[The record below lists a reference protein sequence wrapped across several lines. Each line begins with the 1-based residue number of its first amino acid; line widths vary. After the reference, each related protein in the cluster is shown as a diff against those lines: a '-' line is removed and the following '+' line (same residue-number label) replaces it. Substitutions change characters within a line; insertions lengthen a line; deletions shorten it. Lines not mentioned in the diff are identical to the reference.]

1 MENFRMRRSIRSA
14 KFNAENKTT
23 LKTLTVA
30 TIAGLSIIGVGQAQ
44 ATTLD
49 EVDLSKKPID
59 TPTLD
64 YLHDNDVLIPQKT
77 FQRDEDGNIVKD
89 ANDKPIIQEGTPIL
103 APQSGY
109 SLTKLEANP
118 DGSKP
123 DGDNVITK
131 FEVKEVT
138 RYYDKTTG
146 ELVAN
151 PISGTEYKVVQE
163 KDIVPQYY
171 NVNPVIPESNN
182 SKVTWTEVTE
192 EGDNTITISS
202 PDGPK
207 YYKYTYNAPSNYDTT
222 TNSNKTKDLGTI
234 TNPTGTYLEP
244 GIYKGGAAINNP
256 AGSTI
261 TIENYVFQNNK
272 TTAYFD
278 STTSGKYV
286 ILFGGA
292 IYNKGEI
299 SKITSDFIGNSVSAT
314 KSSDSIKTNTFGGA
328 IYNSGKIGDI
338 TGDFIGNSADSSYN
352 SYGGAIYNSGTIGNI
367 TGDFISNSA
376 GSEGGAISNDGG
388 TISNITGDF
397 IGNSAASYGGGAI
410 YNRGT
415 IGNITGDFI
424 SNSGSS
430 GGAISNS
437 GTIENVT
444 GDFIKNSGSDGG
456 AISNKYNSTI
466 GNITGDFISNEAY
479 SSKGGAIYNY
489 KSTIGDITGDFIGN
503 SAISDGGAIY
513 NDYGTIGNI
522 TGDFIGN
529 SGSSGG
535 AIDNGYSSTIGNI
548 TGNFIGNTATSRG
561 GAIYNYGKIGNITG
575 DFIGNTAG
583 SDGGAISNSG
593 TIENVTGDFIRNSG
607 SRGGAIY
614 NDNSTIGDI
623 TGGFIG
629 NTASSCGGAIY
640 NYKSTIG
647 DITGDFISN
656 TASYHGGAIYNDDYD
671 NTIGD
676 ITGNFISNTASYL
689 GGAIYNGG
697 KSRNITGDFIGNTA
711 SSGGAI
717 DNSGTIENVTG
728 DFIRN
733 SGSVGGA
740 IYNDDYYSTIRNIAG
755 DFIGNTAS
763 SDSHNSYGGAIYNGD
778 NSTIGD
784 ITGNFISNRAKALS
798 SYYGMGGAIYNS
810 SAIGDITGD
819 FIGNYAEAEN
829 GTAGGGAIANNLAI
843 EIRNSQPEYSNDLGI
858 TSSQNPSLLNI
869 KNSSFINN
877 YALGNNAYGGAI
889 YNNVSVIVRG
899 GGGGEVPQ
907 SLELADNTITT
918 SDYGITLLDVQN
930 SSFENNKV
938 SGTISALGGAIANEF
953 HISNR
958 NTPQEGSLASETNTG
973 KYNINISNSTFNNNT
988 AYSIEEIAAGG
999 AIYNSNMDLNILGSN
1014 FTNNS
1019 AVSEQGS
1026 ALGGAIAAQN
1036 PRLGNS
1042 SGTIEV
1048 HYGIG
1053 TFTNSNTGESITLYV
1068 TSCYEFDD
1076 DLTLQEN
1083 IDIANSQGIT
1093 VNFKKEDDFSYNVD
1107 QDEWNNYIE
1116 HINEQKEKGYA
1127 SENDITQTVTINN
1140 PNTDEIILASDG
1152 DIKTIT
1158 NSSFINN
1165 HATSTAGEAKGG
1177 AIYSNRDLNIVA
1189 DGTTS
1194 VFKDNYTESKG
1205 IKDDNAIY
1213 IDNNAT
1219 LNFTMKN
1226 NGKFYMADNIDGTA
1240 TKDSD
1245 GKITDTYNV
1254 NIKGDNINNTTFYM
1268 LNDIRNANV
1277 TFDNTT
1283 INAINNQTHVYNF
1296 NSLTVN
1302 SDTNFVA
1309 DVDLA
1314 NEQMDRITANTYGT
1328 HNGNLN
1334 VVGMNLLSDATKDVT
1349 EIYFAQPG
1357 LKNNVVN
1364 GMPKT
1369 GEYNLPSTAQTTFYT
1384 PIYKYNAIYDNRN
1397 DGGYFIFDRV
1407 SAGNNSGNASDNF
1420 NPAVLAPSVA
1430 SQAGANATMNQT
1442 FNYAFQNSDNFM
1454 TIPYLERVAIKTSNR
1469 YALSPT
1475 GDATDV
1481 GTFSPLFNTMNETS
1495 SAWVKPYA
1503 SFENIPLKNGPKV
1516 SNITYG
1522 TLVGFDTP
1530 IKSIKNGWDRAWT
1543 GYIGYNGASQRFSGV
1558 DATQNGGLVG
1568 GTLTLYKGNFFNA
1581 TTISSGAIVGDN
1593 RTMYGTDNYTML
1605 MAGVGNKTGY
1615 NFEFKEG
1622 KIIIQPSML
1631 LSYTFVNTFDYTN
1644 AAGVKIKNDPLH
1656 AIQIAPGVKFIANTK
1671 NGWQPYIGVNMIW
1684 NLLDKS
1690 KVSANDVRLPEMSIK
1705 PYVQYGIGV
1714 QKRFKDRYMAFGQA
1728 MIQNGGRNGIS
1739 LTAGFRWAIGKEGK
1753 PLEKVQRVNNKTI
1766 SSSSSVGTSI
1776 NSVGAKSTIAQ
1787 AQPERKIIKQLSQT
1801 QRERIAKQYQ
1811 NTTRT
1816 TSIGE
1821 MKKL

>member
-1 MENFRMRRSIRSA
+1 MKRRSMKRVNV
-14 KFNAENKTT
+14 KNENKPF
-23 LKTLTVA
+23 KTLAIA

-64 YLHDNDVLIPQKT
+64 YLHDNNVLIPQKT
-77 FQRDEDGNIVKD
+77 FQRDEDGNIII
-89 ANDKPIIQEGTPIL
+89 NDSHNEPIIQEGTPIL

-109 SLTKLEANP
+109 SLTKLEAKE

-171 NVNPVIPESNN
+171 NVNTIIPESNN
-182 SKVTWTEVTE
+182 SKITWTEVTQ
-192 EGDNTITISS
+192 GGGNNTITIYS
-202 PDGPK
+202 PDGTPK

-234 TNPTGTYLEP
+234 TDPTGTWDAP
-244 GIYKGGAAINNP
+244 SIYKGGAAINNP
-256 AGSTI
+256 TGSTI
-261 TIENYVFQNNK
+261 NIENYVFQNNK
-272 TTAYFD
+272 TTAYFE
-278 STTSGKYV
+278 STTRVFKYV
-286 ILFGGA
+286 NLVGGA
-292 IYNKGEI
+292 IYNEGEI
-299 SKITSDFIGNSVSAT
+299 SKITSDFIGNSISAT
-314 KSSDSIKTNTFGGA
+314 KSSYYVDAETFGGA
-328 IYNSGKIGDI
+328 IYNNGKIGDI
-338 TGDFIGNSADSSYN
+338 TGDFIRNQ
-352 SYGGAIYNSGTIGNI
+352 
-367 TGDFISNSA
+367 IS
-376 GSEGGAISNDGG
+376 
-388 TISNITGDF
+388 
-397 IGNSAASYGGGAI
+397 
-410 YNRGT
+410 
-415 IGNITGDFI
+415 
-424 SNSGSS
+424 
-430 GGAISNS
+430 
-437 GTIENVT
+437 
-444 GDFIKNSGSDGG
+444 K
-456 AISNKYNSTI
+456 
-466 GNITGDFISNEAY
+466 
-479 SSKGGAIYNY
+479 
-489 KSTIGDITGDFIGN
+489 
-503 SAISDGGAIY
+503 DGGAIY
-513 NDYGTIGNI
+513 NAYN
-522 TGDFIGN
+522 
-529 SGSSGG
+529 
-535 AIDNGYSSTIGNI
+535 STIDNI
-548 TGNFIGNTATSRG
+548 TGNFIGNYAEYGYG
-561 GAIYNYGKIGNITG
+561 GAIDNNGTIENITGNFISNSAQYGGAIDNYGGEIGNITG

-583 SDGGAISNSG
+583 F
-593 TIENVTGDFIRNSG
+593 E
-607 SRGGAIY
+607 GGAIY
-614 NDNSTIGDI
+614 NEGLI
-623 TGGFIG
+623 
-629 NTASSCGGAIY
+629 C
-640 NYKSTIG
+640 

-656 TASYHGGAIYNDDYD
+656 QT
-671 NTIGD
+671 
-676 ITGNFISNTASYL
+676 
-689 GGAIYNGG
+689 
-697 KSRNITGDFIGNTA
+697 SRD
-711 SSGGAI
+711 
-717 DNSGTIENVTG
+717 
-728 DFIRN
+728 
-733 SGSVGGA
+733 
-740 IYNDDYYSTIRNIAG
+740 
-755 DFIGNTAS
+755 
-763 SDSHNSYGGAIYNGD
+763 
-778 NSTIGD
+778 
-784 ITGNFISNRAKALS
+784 
-798 SYYGMGGAIYNS
+798 GGAIYNS
-810 SAIGDITGD
+810 GTIYNIIGDFIRNEGD
-819 FIGNYAEAEN
+819 NGGSWYPNGGAIYNLGVIGNIGGDFISNRVRAFASYYGIGGAIYNRGDNYSIENIIGNFIGNYAEAEN
-829 GTAGGGAIANNLAI
+829 GSAIGGAIGNTREIYTTRDFTGTNITGNFIENYAKSENGAAIGGAIANNLAI
-843 EIRNSQPEYSNDLGI
+843 EIRNSQTEYSNDLGI

-877 YALGNNAYGGAI
+877 YASGNNAYGGAI
-889 YNNVSVIVRG
+889 YNNVSEIVR
-899 GGGGEVPQ
+899 EVPQ

-918 SDYGITLLDVQN
+918 SDYGITLLNVQN

-938 SGTISALGGAIANEF
+938 LGKISALGGAIANEF

-958 NTPQEGSLASETNTG
+958 NIPQEGSLASETNTG
-973 KYNINISNSTFNNNT
+973 KYNINISNSIFNNNT
-988 AYSIEEIAAGG
+988 ASSIEEIAAGG
-999 AIYNSNMDLNILGSN
+999 AIYNSNMDLNILDCN

-1036 PRLGNS
+1036 PRLENS
-1042 SGTIEV
+1042 ITIEV
-1048 HYGIG
+1048 NYQIG
-1053 TFTNSNTGESITLYV
+1053 TLTNSNTGESITLYMAY
-1068 TSCYEFDD
+1068 CPEFDE

-1093 VNFKKEDDFSYNVD
+1093 VNFIKEDDFSDTVD
-1107 QDEWNNYIE
+1107 QDEWNDYIE
-1116 HINEQKEKGYA
+1116 YINEQKEKGYA

-1140 PNTDEIILASDG
+1140 PNTDEIILASNG

-1205 IKDDNAIY
+1205 VKDDNAIY

-1226 NGKFYMADNIDGTA
+1226 NGKIYMADNIDGTV

-1245 GKITDTYNV
+1245 GEITDTYNV
-1254 NIKGDNINNTTFYM
+1254 NIKGDDINNTTFYM

-1334 VVGMNLLSDATKDVT
+1334 VVGMNLLSDSTKDVT

-1384 PIYKYNAIYDNRN
+1384 PIYKYNAIYDNRD

-1454 TIPYLERVAIKTSNR
+1454 TIPYLERVAIKTANR

-1481 GTFSPLFNTMNETS
+1481 GTFSPLFNAQNQTS

-1530 IKSIKNGWDRAWT
+1530 IKSIKHGWDRAWT

-1581 TTISSGAIVGDN
+1581 TTVSSGAIVGDN

-1766 SSSSSVGTSI
+1766 SSSSSVGTST

>member
-1 MENFRMRRSIRSA
+1 M
-14 KFNAENKTT
+14 
-23 LKTLTVA
+23 
-30 TIAGLSIIGVGQAQ
+30 
-44 ATTLD
+44 
-49 EVDLSKKPID
+49 
-59 TPTLD
+59 
-64 YLHDNDVLIPQKT
+64 
-77 FQRDEDGNIVKD
+77 
-89 ANDKPIIQEGTPIL
+89 
-103 APQSGY
+103 
-109 SLTKLEANP
+109 
-118 DGSKP
+118 
-123 DGDNVITK
+123 
-131 FEVKEVT
+131 
-138 RYYDKTTG
+138 
-146 ELVAN
+146 
-151 PISGTEYKVVQE
+151 VQE

-171 NVNPVIPESNN
+171 NVNTIIPESNN
-182 SKVTWTEVTE
+182 SKITWTEVTE
-192 EGDNTITISS
+192 RGDNTITISS
-202 PDGPK
+202 PDGTPK
-207 YYKYTYNAPSNYDTT
+207 YYKYTYNAPSDYDTT

-234 TNPTGTYLEP
+234 TNPPGTTSEP
-244 GIYKGGAAINNP
+244 SIYKGGAAINNP

-272 TTAYFD
+272 TTAYFE
-278 STTSGKYV
+278 STTSDDKYV
-286 ILFGGA
+286 NLIGGA
-292 IYNKGEI
+292 IYNEGEI
-299 SKITSDFIGNSVSAT
+299 SKITSDFIGNYAEY
-314 KSSDSIKTNTFGGA
+314 G
-328 IYNSGKIGDI
+328 
-338 TGDFIGNSADSSYN
+338 
-352 SYGGAIYNSGTIGNI
+352 YGGAIYNAYNSTIENI
-367 TGDFISNSA
+367 TGNFISNSA
-376 GSEGGAISNDGG
+376 
-388 TISNITGDF
+388 
-397 IGNSAASYGGGAI
+397 
-410 YNRGT
+410 
-415 IGNITGDFI
+415 
-424 SNSGSS
+424 
-430 GGAISNS
+430 
-437 GTIENVT
+437 
-444 GDFIKNSGSDGG
+444 
-456 AISNKYNSTI
+456 
-466 GNITGDFISNEAY
+466 
-479 SSKGGAIYNY
+479 NY
-489 KSTIGDITGDFIGN
+489 
-503 SAISDGGAIY
+503 
-513 NDYGTIGNI
+513 
-522 TGDFIGN
+522 
-529 SGSSGG
+529 GG
-535 AIDNGYSSTIGNI
+535 AIDNGYDSTIGNI
-548 TGNFIGNTATSRG
+548 TSNFIGNSTLYEG
-561 GAIYNYGKIGNITG
+561 GAINNQGL
-575 DFIGNTAG
+575 
-583 SDGGAISNSG
+583 
-593 TIENVTGDFIRNSG
+593 
-607 SRGGAIY
+607 
-614 NDNSTIGDI
+614 
-623 TGGFIG
+623 
-629 NTASSCGGAIY
+629 
-640 NYKSTIG
+640 IG

-656 TASYHGGAIYNDDYD
+656 QTSRDGGAIYNRGTIY
-671 NTIGD
+671 NIIGD
-676 ITGNFISNTASYL
+676 FIRNEGDNGGSWYPN
-689 GGAIYNGG
+689 GGAIYNHGVIG
-697 KSRNITGDFIGNTA
+697 NIGGDFISNRVRAFA
-711 SSGGAI
+711 SYYGI
-717 DNSGTIENVTG
+717 
-728 DFIRN
+728 
-733 SGSVGGA
+733 GGA
-740 IYNDDYYSTIRNIAG
+740 IYNRGYNYSIENI
-755 DFIGNTAS
+755 IGN
-763 SDSHNSYGGAIYNGD
+763 
-778 NSTIGD
+778 
-784 ITGNFISNRAKALS
+784 
-798 SYYGMGGAIYNS
+798 
-810 SAIGDITGD
+810 

-829 GTAGGGAIANNLAI
+829 GSATGGAIGNSREIYTTRDFTGTNITGNFIENYAKSENGAAIGGAIANHLTI
-843 EIRNSQPEYSNDLGI
+843 DIRNSQLSNNSGI
-858 TSSQNPSLLNI
+858 TSSQNPSILNI

-877 YALGNNAYGGAI
+877 YASGNNAYGGAI
-889 YNNVSVIVRG
+889 YNDVSEIIRG
-899 GGGGEVPQ
+899 NPA

-918 SDYGITLLDVQN
+918 SDYGITLLNVQN
-930 SSFENNKV
+930 SSFENNNV
-938 SGTISALGGAIANEF
+938 SGKISALGGAIANEF

-958 NTPQEGSLASETNTG
+958 NIPQEDSLASETNTG

-999 AIYNSNMDLNILGSN
+999 AIYNSNIDLNILGSN

-1036 PRLGNS
+1036 PRLENS
-1042 SGTIEV
+1042 IGTIEV
-1048 HYGIG
+1048 HYVIG
-1053 TFTNSNTGESITLYV
+1053 TLTNSNTGESITLYMAY
-1068 TSCYEFDD
+1068 CQEFDE

-1093 VNFKKEDDFSYNVD
+1093 VNFKKEDDFSDTVD
-1107 QDEWNNYIE
+1107 QDEWNSSIEYIK
-1116 HINEQKEKGYA
+1116 EQKEKGYA

-1140 PNTDEIILASDG
+1140 PNTDEIILASNG

-1194 VFKDNYTESKG
+1194 VFKNNYTESKG
-1205 IKDDNAIY
+1205 VKDDNAIY

-1226 NGKFYMADNIDGTA
+1226 NGKIYMADNIDGTV

-1245 GKITDTYNV
+1245 GNITDTYNV

-1334 VVGMNLLSDATKDVT
+1334 VVGMNLLSDSTKDVT
-1349 EIYFAQPG
+1349 EIYFAQQG
-1357 LKNNVVN
+1357 LKDNVVN

-1369 GEYNLPSTAQTTFYT
+1369 GEYNLPSSAQTTFYT
-1384 PIYKYNAIYDNRN
+1384 PIYKYNAIYDNRD

-1481 GTFSPLFNTMNETS
+1481 GTFSPLFNPQNQTS

-1530 IKSIKNGWDRAWT
+1530 IKSIKHGWDRAWT

-1705 PYVQYGIGV
+1705 PYIQYGVGV

-1766 SSSSSVGTSI
+1766 SSSSSVGTST

>member
-49 EVDLSKKPID
+49 EVDLSQKPID

-64 YLHDNDVLIPQKT
+64 YLHDNNVLIPQKT
-77 FQRDEDGNIVKD
+77 FQRDEDGNIII
-89 ANDKPIIQEGTPIL
+89 NDSHNEPIIQEGTPIL

-151 PISGTEYKVVQE
+151 PISGTEYKVVEE
-163 KDIVPQYY
+163 KDLVPQYY
-171 NVNPVIPESNN
+171 NVNTIIPESNN
-182 SKVTWTEVTE
+182 SKITWTEVTE
-192 EGDNTITISS
+192 RGDNTITIYS
-202 PDGPK
+202 PDGTPK
-207 YYKYTYNAPSNYDTT
+207 YYKYTYNAPSDYDTT

-234 TNPTGTYLEP
+234 TNPTGTTSEP
-244 GIYKGGAAINNP
+244 STYKGWCCAAINNP

-272 TTAYFD
+272 TTAYFE
-278 STTSGKYV
+278 STTSDDKYV
-286 ILFGGA
+286 NLIGGA
-292 IYNKGEI
+292 IYNEGEI

-314 KSSDSIKTNTFGGA
+314 TSSYRVNAEELGGA
-328 IYNSGKIGDI
+328 IYNNGKIGDI
-338 TGDFIGNSADSSYN
+338 TGDFI
-352 SYGGAIYNSGTIGNI
+352 
-367 TGDFISNSA
+367 
-376 GSEGGAISNDGG
+376 
-388 TISNITGDF
+388 
-397 IGNSAASYGGGAI
+397 
-410 YNRGT
+410 
-415 IGNITGDFI
+415 
-424 SNSGSS
+424 
-430 GGAISNS
+430 
-437 GTIENVT
+437 
-444 GDFIKNSGSDGG
+444 KNHTSR
-456 AISNKYNSTI
+456 
-466 GNITGDFISNEAY
+466 
-479 SSKGGAIYNY
+479 
-489 KSTIGDITGDFIGN
+489 
-503 SAISDGGAIY
+503 DGGAIY
-513 NDYGTIGNI
+513 NAY
-522 TGDFIGN
+522 
-529 SGSSGG
+529 
-535 AIDNGYSSTIGNI
+535 
-548 TGNFIGNTATSRG
+548 
-561 GAIYNYGKIGNITG
+561 
-575 DFIGNTAG
+575 
-583 SDGGAISNSG
+583 
-593 TIENVTGDFIRNSG
+593 
-607 SRGGAIY
+607 
-614 NDNSTIGDI
+614 NSTI
-623 TGGFIG
+623 
-629 NTASSCGGAIY
+629 
-640 NYKSTIG
+640 
-647 DITGDFISN
+647 
-656 TASYHGGAIYNDDYD
+656 D
-671 NTIGD
+671 N
-676 ITGNFISNTASYL
+676 
-689 GGAIYNGG
+689 
-697 KSRNITGDFIGNTA
+697 
-711 SSGGAI
+711 
-717 DNSGTIENVTG
+717 
-728 DFIRN
+728 
-733 SGSVGGA
+733 
-740 IYNDDYYSTIRNIAG
+740 
-755 DFIGNTAS
+755 
-763 SDSHNSYGGAIYNGD
+763 
-778 NSTIGD
+778 
-784 ITGNFISNRAKALS
+784 
-798 SYYGMGGAIYNS
+798 
-810 SAIGDITGD
+810 ITGD
-819 FIGNYAEAEN
+819 FIGNYAEYGYGGAIYNAYNSTIENITGNFISNSANYGGAIDNGYDSTIGNITSNFIGNSANYGGAINNQGLIGDITGDFINNHTSRDGGAIYNRGTIHNIIGDFIRNEGDNGGGWYPNGGAIYNLGVIGNIGGDFISNRVRAFASYYGIGGAIYNRGYNYSIENIIGNFIGNYAEAEN
-829 GTAGGGAIANNLAI
+829 GSATGGAIGNSREIYTTRDFTGTNITGNFIENYAKSENGAAIGGAIANHLTI
-843 EIRNSQPEYSNDLGI
+843 DIRNSQLSNDSDI
-858 TSSQNPSLLNI
+858 TSSQNPSILNI

-877 YALGNNAYGGAI
+877 YASGNNAYGGAI
-889 YNNVSVIVRG
+889 YNDVSEIIRG
-899 GGGGEVPQ
+899 NPA

-918 SDYGITLLDVQN
+918 SDYGITLLNVQN
-930 SSFENNKV
+930 SSFENNNV
-938 SGTISALGGAIANEF
+938 SGKISALGGAIANEF

-958 NTPQEGSLASETNTG
+958 NIPQEGSLASETNTG

-988 AYSIEEIAAGG
+988 ANSIEEIAAGG
-999 AIYNSNMDLNILGSN
+999 AIYNSNMDLNILDCN

-1068 TSCYEFDD
+1068 TSCDEFDD

-1116 HINEQKEKGYA
+1116 HINEEKEKGYA

-1140 PNTDEIILASDG
+1140 PNTDEIILASNG

-1205 IKDDNAIY
+1205 VKDDNAIY

-1226 NGKFYMADNIDGTA
+1226 NGKIYMADNIDGTV

-1334 VVGMNLLSDATKDVT
+1334 VVGMNLLSDSTKDVT

-1364 GMPKT
+1364 GMPAN
-1369 GEYNLPSTAQTTFYT
+1369 GGYNLPSTAQTTFYT
-1384 PIYKYNAIYDNRN
+1384 PIYKYNAIYDNRD
-1397 DGGYFIFDRV
+1397 DGGYFMFTKGDKILT
-1407 SAGNNSGNASDNF
+1407 ANGGGGTTITPTGNQSDAF
-1420 NPAVLAPSVA
+1420 NPSVLAPSVA

-1454 TIPYLERVAIKTSNR
+1454 TIPYLERVAIKTANR

-1481 GTFSPLFNTMNETS
+1481 GTFSPLFDAQNETS

-1530 IKSIKNGWDRAWT
+1530 IKSIKHGWDRAWT

-1581 TTISSGAIVGDN
+1581 TTVSSGAIVGDN

-1705 PYVQYGIGV
+1705 PYVQYGVGV

-1766 SSSSSVGTSI
+1766 SSSSGVGTST

>member
-1 MENFRMRRSIRSA
+1 MRRSIRSA

-49 EVDLSKKPID
+49 EVDLSQKPID

-64 YLHDNDVLIPQKT
+64 YLHDNNVEIPQKT

-163 KDIVPQYY
+163 KDLVPQYY
-171 NVNPVIPESNN
+171 NVNTIIPESNN
-182 SKVTWTEVTE
+182 SKITWTEVTE

-202 PDGPK
+202 PDGTPK

-234 TNPTGTYLEP
+234 TDPTGT
-244 GIYKGGAAINNP
+244 YKGGAAINNP

-272 TTAYFD
+272 TTAYFE
-278 STTSGKYV
+278 STTSDYKYV
-286 ILFGGA
+286 NLFGGA
-292 IYNKGEI
+292 IYNEGEI

-314 KSSDSIKTNTFGGA
+314 KSSDDVIDDQFGGA
-328 IYNSGKIGDI
+328 IYNLGKIGDI
-338 TGDFIGNSADSSYN
+338 TGDFIGNTASD
-352 SYGGAIYNSGTIGNI
+352 YGGAIYNLGTIGNITGDFISNDGGAIYNADNSTIDNITGDFIRNHSSGYGGAIYNYDSTIGDITGNFIGNNANDYGGAIHNEGTIGNITGDFINNYTKAYSGAIYNGGTIGNITGNFIGNHVKMSESYTFNGAIGNYGTIGNITGDFIENYADSSRSSGGAIYNNDSGTIGDITGDFIGNYANSSGSYPYGESYAYGGAIDNSYGGTIGDISGDFIGNYAKSENGEAKGGAIYNRGTIGDITGDFIGNTSSSGGAIFNNNNSTIGNITGNFIDNTATSSSGSTVENGGTIGNITGDFISNKGEAIDNSGTIGNI
-367 TGDFISNSA
+367 TGDFISNTY
-376 GSEGGAISNDGG
+376 GAID
-388 TISNITGDF
+388 NI
-397 IGNSAASYGGGAI
+397 
-410 YNRGT
+410 GT
-415 IGNITGDFI
+415 IGNIAGDFIANTNDYFGAICNNGNIGDITGDFVG
-424 SNSGSS
+424 NYANYY
-430 GGAISNS
+430 GGAITN
-437 GTIENVT
+437 N
-444 GDFIKNSGSDGG
+444 F
-456 AISNKYNSTI
+456 STI
-466 GNITGDFISNEAY
+466 GNITGDFIGNKSGGAEG
-479 SSKGGAIYNY
+479 SGGAISNGG
-489 KSTIGDITGDFIGN
+489 TIGDITGDFIGN
-503 SAISDGGAIY
+503 Y
-513 NDYGTIGNI
+513 NAVWGWENPA
-522 TGDFIGN
+522 
-529 SGSSGG
+529 S
-535 AIDNGYSSTIGNI
+535 
-548 TGNFIGNTATSRG
+548 
-561 GAIYNYGKIGNITG
+561 
-575 DFIGNTAG
+575 
-583 SDGGAISNSG
+583 GGAISNSG
-593 TIENVTGDFIRNSG
+593 TIGD
-607 SRGGAIY
+607 
-614 NDNSTIGDI
+614 
-623 TGGFIG
+623 
-629 NTASSCGGAIY
+629 
-640 NYKSTIG
+640 
-647 DITGDFISN
+647 
-656 TASYHGGAIYNDDYD
+656 
-671 NTIGD
+671 
-676 ITGNFISNTASYL
+676 
-689 GGAIYNGG
+689 
-697 KSRNITGDFIGNTA
+697 
-711 SSGGAI
+711 
-717 DNSGTIENVTG
+717 
-728 DFIRN
+728 
-733 SGSVGGA
+733 
-740 IYNDDYYSTIRNIAG
+740 IAG
-755 DFIGNTAS
+755 DFIGN
-763 SDSHNSYGGAIYNGD
+763 Y
-778 NSTIGD
+778 
-784 ITGNFISNRAKALS
+784 AK
-798 SYYGMGGAIYNS
+798 
-810 SAIGDITGD
+810 
-819 FIGNYAEAEN
+819 
-829 GTAGGGAIANNLAI
+829 
-843 EIRNSQPEYSNDLGI
+843 
-858 TSSQNPSLLNI
+858 
-869 KNSSFINN
+869 
-877 YALGNNAYGGAI
+877 
-889 YNNVSVIVRG
+889 
-899 GGGGEVPQ
+899 
-907 SLELADNTITT
+907 
-918 SDYGITLLDVQN
+918 
-930 SSFENNKV
+930 
-938 SGTISALGGAIANEF
+938 
-953 HISNR
+953 
-958 NTPQEGSLASETNTG
+958 SET
-973 KYNINISNSTFNNNT
+973 
-988 AYSIEEIAAGG
+988 
-999 AIYNSNMDLNILGSN
+999 
-1014 FTNNS
+1014 
-1019 AVSEQGS
+1019 
-1026 ALGGAIAAQN
+1026 
-1036 PRLGNS
+1036 
-1042 SGTIEV
+1042 
-1048 HYGIG
+1048 
-1053 TFTNSNTGESITLYV
+1053 
-1068 TSCYEFDD
+1068 
-1076 DLTLQEN
+1076 
-1083 IDIANSQGIT
+1083 
-1093 VNFKKEDDFSYNVD
+1093 
-1107 QDEWNNYIE
+1107 
-1116 HINEQKEKGYA
+1116 
-1127 SENDITQTVTINN
+1127 
-1140 PNTDEIILASDG
+1140 
-1152 DIKTIT
+1152 
-1158 NSSFINN
+1158 
-1165 HATSTAGEAKGG
+1165 GEAKGG
-1177 AIYSNRDLNIVA
+1177 AIYSSADLNFVA
-1189 DGTTS
+1189 DNRTNT
-1194 VFKDNYTESKG
+1194 FKDNYTESKG
-1205 IKDDNAIY
+1205 VKDDNAIY

-1226 NGKFYMADNIDGTA
+1226 NGKFYMADNIDGTV

-1245 GKITDTYNV
+1245 GNITDTYNV
-1254 NIKGDNINNTTFYM
+1254 NIKGDDINNTTFYM

-1314 NEQMDRITANTYGT
+1314 NEQMDRITATNYGT

-1369 GEYNLPSTAQTTFYT
+1369 GEYNLPSSAQTTFYT

-1530 IKSIKNGWDRAWT
+1530 IKSIKHGWDRAWT

-1581 TTISSGAIVGDN
+1581 TTVSSGAIVGDN

-1705 PYVQYGIGV
+1705 PYVQYGVGV

-1766 SSSSSVGTSI
+1766 SSSSNVGTSI
-1776 NSVGAKSTIAQ
+1776 NNVGAKSTIAQ

>member
-23 LKTLTVA
+23 IKTLTVA

-64 YLHDNDVLIPQKT
+64 YLHDNKVLIPQKT
-77 FQRDEDGNIVKD
+77 FQRDENGNIII
-89 ANDKPIIQEGTPIL
+89 NDSHNEPIIQEGTPIL

-109 SLTKLEANP
+109 SLTKIEANP

-163 KDIVPQYY
+163 KDLVPVYY
-171 NVNPVIPESNN
+171 SVNL
-182 SKVTWTEVTE
+182 KQTEYGHKDATNRE
-192 EGDNTITISS
+192 I
-202 PDGPK
+202 K
-207 YYKYTYNAPSNYDTT
+207 YYSWGNDSNGNEVLTEGTESSHDITYYVDKDRLSERIT
-222 TNSNKTKDLGTI
+222 TNQNGANINK
-234 TNPTGTYLEP
+234 
-244 GIYKGGAAINNP
+244 
-256 AGSTI
+256 
-261 TIENYVFQNNK
+261 
-272 TTAYFD
+272 
-278 STTSGKYV
+278 
-286 ILFGGA
+286 
-292 IYNKGEI
+292 
-299 SKITSDFIGNSVSAT
+299 DFIGNTTS
-314 KSSDSIKTNTFGGA
+314 
-328 IYNSGKIGDI
+328 
-338 TGDFIGNSADSSYN
+338 
-352 SYGGAIYNSGTIGNI
+352 SYGGAIDNRGTIDNI
-367 TGDFISNSA
+367 TGNFIGNTATSA
-376 GSEGGAISNDGG
+376 SSYTSSYGGAIS
-388 TISNITGDF
+388 
-397 IGNSAASYGGGAI
+397 
-410 YNRGT
+410 NRGT

-424 SNSGSS
+424 GNTVSSFNDDDGNNYSEGGAIYNGYDSTVRNITGNFIGNSSTSN
-430 GGAISNS
+430 GGAISNR
-437 GTIENVT
+437 GTIDNIT
-444 GDFIKNSGSDGG
+444 GDFIGNTATYGG
-456 AISNKYNSTI
+456 AIYNGYDSTIGNITGDFIRNTASWGGAIYNYDNSTIGDITGDFIGNTASASGSGAIYNNRNSTIGNITGDFIGNTAGSEGGAIGNYYYSTIGDITGDFIGNTAGSEGGAIHNYYNSTI
-466 GNITGDFISNEAY
+466 GNITGDFISNTAG
-479 SSKGGAIYNY
+479 SKGGAIYNNRNSTIGNITGNFISNTYGAIYNAGNSTIGNITGDFIGNTTAYVGGAIYNANNSTIGNITGDFIGNTTSYRGGAIYNYDNSTIGDITGDFIGNTANFNGGAICNYY

-503 SAISDGGAIY
+503 TTQAERGGAIL
-513 NDYGTIGNI
+513 NGGTIGDI
-522 TGDFIGN
+522 TGSFIGN
-529 SGSSGG
+529 YAKSKSG
-535 AIDNGYSSTIGNI
+535 
-548 TGNFIGNTATSRG
+548 TAQG
-561 GAIYNYGKIGNITG
+561 GAIYNYG
-575 DFIGNTAG
+575 
-583 SDGGAISNSG
+583 
-593 TIENVTGDFIRNSG
+593 
-607 SRGGAIY
+607 
-614 NDNSTIGDI
+614 NST
-623 TGGFIG
+623 
-629 NTASSCGGAIY
+629 
-640 NYKSTIG
+640 
-647 DITGDFISN
+647 
-656 TASYHGGAIYNDDYD
+656 
-671 NTIGD
+671 
-676 ITGNFISNTASYL
+676 
-689 GGAIYNGG
+689 
-697 KSRNITGDFIGNTA
+697 
-711 SSGGAI
+711 
-717 DNSGTIENVTG
+717 
-728 DFIRN
+728 
-733 SGSVGGA
+733 
-740 IYNDDYYSTIRNIAG
+740 
-755 DFIGNTAS
+755 
-763 SDSHNSYGGAIYNGD
+763 
-778 NSTIGD
+778 
-784 ITGNFISNRAKALS
+784 
-798 SYYGMGGAIYNS
+798 
-810 SAIGDITGD
+810 IGDITGD
-819 FIGNYAEAEN
+819 FIGNYAKSES
-829 GTAGGGAIANNLAI
+829 GTA
-843 EIRNSQPEYSNDLGI
+843 
-858 TSSQNPSLLNI
+858 
-869 KNSSFINN
+869 
-877 YALGNNAYGGAI
+877 
-889 YNNVSVIVRG
+889 
-899 GGGGEVPQ
+899 
-907 SLELADNTITT
+907 
-918 SDYGITLLDVQN
+918 
-930 SSFENNKV
+930 
-938 SGTISALGGAIANEF
+938 
-953 HISNR
+953 
-958 NTPQEGSLASETNTG
+958 
-973 KYNINISNSTFNNNT
+973 
-988 AYSIEEIAAGG
+988 
-999 AIYNSNMDLNILGSN
+999 
-1014 FTNNS
+1014 
-1019 AVSEQGS
+1019 QGS
-1026 ALGGAIAAQN
+1026 AIW
-1036 PRLGNS
+1036 S
-1042 SGTIEV
+1042 S
-1048 HYGIG
+1048 
-1053 TFTNSNTGESITLYV
+1053 
-1068 TSCYEFDD
+1068 
-1076 DLTLQEN
+1076 
-1083 IDIANSQGIT
+1083 
-1093 VNFKKEDDFSYNVD
+1093 
-1107 QDEWNNYIE
+1107 
-1116 HINEQKEKGYA
+1116 
-1127 SENDITQTVTINN
+1127 
-1140 PNTDEIILASDG
+1140 
-1152 DIKTIT
+1152 
-1158 NSSFINN
+1158 
-1165 HATSTAGEAKGG
+1165 
-1177 AIYSNRDLNIVA
+1177 RDLSLVSDNR
-1189 DGTTS
+1189 TNT
-1194 VFKDNYTESKG
+1194 FKDNYTESQG
-1205 IKDDNAIY
+1205 VKDDNAIY

-1226 NGKFYMADNIDGTA
+1226 NGKFYIADNIDGTV

-1254 NIKGDNINNTTFYM
+1254 NIKGDDINNTTFYM

-1296 NSLTVN
+1296 NTLTVN

-1314 NEQMDRITANTYGT
+1314 NEQMDRITANNYNTQQGI
-1328 HNGNLN
+1328 NLN
-1334 VVGMNLLSDATKDVT
+1334 VVGMNLLSDSTKDVT

-1357 LKNNVVN
+1357 LKDNVVN
-1364 GMPKT
+1364 GMPAN
-1369 GEYNLPSTAQTTFYT
+1369 GGYNLPSSAQTTFYT
-1384 PIYKYNAIYDNRN
+1384 PIYKYNAIYDNRD
-1397 DGGYFIFDRV
+1397 DGGYFMFTKGDKILT
-1407 SAGNNSGNASDNF
+1407 ANGGGGTTITPTGNPSDAF
-1420 NPAVLAPSVA
+1420 NPSVLAPSVA

-1454 TIPYLERVAIKTSNR
+1454 AIPYLERISMKNANR

-1481 GTFSPLFNTMNETS
+1481 GTFSPLFNAQNETS

-1581 TTISSGAIVGDN
+1581 TTVSTGAIVGDN

-1705 PYVQYGIGV
+1705 PYVQYGVGV

-1766 SSSSSVGTSI
+1766 SSSSGVETST

>member
-1 MENFRMRRSIRSA
+1 MRRSIKSA

-44 ATTLD
+44 AVTLD
-49 EVDLSKKPID
+49 EVDLSQKPID

-64 YLHDNDVLIPQKT
+64 YLHDNKVEIPQKT
-77 FQRDEDGNIVKD
+77 FQRDENGNIII
-89 ANDKPIIQEGTPIL
+89 NDSHNEPIIQEGTPIL

-109 SLTKLEANP
+109 SLTKIEANP

-163 KDIVPQYY
+163 KDLVPQYY
-171 NVNPVIPESNN
+171 NVNTIIPESNN
-182 SKVTWTEVTE
+182 SKITWTEVTE
-192 EGDNTITISS
+192 RGDNTITIYS
-202 PDGPK
+202 PDGTPK
-207 YYKYTYNAPSNYDTT
+207 YYKYTYNAPSDYDTT

-234 TNPTGTYLEP
+234 TNPTGTTSEP
-244 GIYKGGAAINNP
+244 STYKGGAAINNP

-261 TIENYVFQNNK
+261 NIENYVFQNNK
-272 TTAYFD
+272 TTAYFE
-278 STTSGKYV
+278 STTYDDKYV
-286 ILFGGA
+286 NLIGGA
-292 IYNKGEI
+292 IYNEGEI

-314 KSSDSIKTNTFGGA
+314 TSSYRVNAEELGGA
-328 IYNSGKIGDI
+328 IYNNGKIGDI
-338 TGDFIGNSADSSYN
+338 TGDFI
-352 SYGGAIYNSGTIGNI
+352 
-367 TGDFISNSA
+367 
-376 GSEGGAISNDGG
+376 
-388 TISNITGDF
+388 
-397 IGNSAASYGGGAI
+397 
-410 YNRGT
+410 
-415 IGNITGDFI
+415 
-424 SNSGSS
+424 
-430 GGAISNS
+430 
-437 GTIENVT
+437 
-444 GDFIKNSGSDGG
+444 KNHTSR
-456 AISNKYNSTI
+456 
-466 GNITGDFISNEAY
+466 
-479 SSKGGAIYNY
+479 
-489 KSTIGDITGDFIGN
+489 
-503 SAISDGGAIY
+503 DGGAIY
-513 NDYGTIGNI
+513 NAYN
-522 TGDFIGN
+522 
-529 SGSSGG
+529 
-535 AIDNGYSSTIGNI
+535 STIDNI
-548 TGNFIGNTATSRG
+548 TGNFIGNYAEYGDG
-561 GAIYNYGKIGNITG
+561 GAIDNSGTIENITGNFISNSAKYGGAVGNHYGGEIGNITG
-575 DFIGNTAG
+575 DFIGNTA
-583 SDGGAISNSG
+583 SSEGGAINNQSL
-593 TIENVTGDFIRNSG
+593 I
-607 SRGGAIY
+607 
-614 NDNSTIGDI
+614 
-623 TGGFIG
+623 
-629 NTASSCGGAIY
+629 C
-640 NYKSTIG
+640 

-656 TASYHGGAIYNDDYD
+656 HTSRDGGAIYNN
-671 NTIGD
+671 NTIYNIIGD
-676 ITGNFISNTASYL
+676 FIGNEGCGSDWYPNGGAIYNLGVIGNISGDFISNRVRAFASYYGI

-697 KSRNITGDFIGNTA
+697 DSYSIENIIGN
-711 SSGGAI
+711 
-717 DNSGTIENVTG
+717 
-728 DFIRN
+728 
-733 SGSVGGA
+733 
-740 IYNDDYYSTIRNIAG
+740 
-755 DFIGNTAS
+755 
-763 SDSHNSYGGAIYNGD
+763 
-778 NSTIGD
+778 
-784 ITGNFISNRAKALS
+784 
-798 SYYGMGGAIYNS
+798 
-810 SAIGDITGD
+810 

-829 GTAGGGAIANNLAI
+829 GPAIGGAIGNTREIYTTRDFTGTNITGNFIENYAKSENGAAIGGAIGNHLAI
-843 EIRNSQPEYSNDLGI
+843 EIRNSQPEYSNDSDI
-858 TSSQNPSLLNI
+858 TSSQNPSILNI

-877 YALGNNAYGGAI
+877 YASGNNAYGGAI
-889 YNNVSVIVRG
+889 YNDVSEIVG
-899 GGGGEVPQ
+899 GNPA

-918 SDYGITLLDVQN
+918 SDYGITLLNVQN
-930 SSFENNKV
+930 SSFENNNV
-938 SGTISALGGAIANEF
+938 SGKISALGGAIANEF

-958 NTPQEGSLASETNTG
+958 NIPQEGSLASETNTG
-973 KYNINISNSTFNNNT
+973 KYNINISNSIFNNNT
-988 AYSIEEIAAGG
+988 ANSIEEIAAGG
-999 AIYNSNMDLNILGSN
+999 AIYNSNMDLNILDCN

-1036 PRLGNS
+1036 PRLENS
-1042 SGTIEV
+1042 IGTIEV
-1048 HYGIG
+1048 KYAML
-1053 TFTNSNTGESITLYV
+1053 TYTNSNTGESITFYG
-1068 TSCYEFDD
+1068 SYCQEFDD

-1093 VNFKKEDDFSYNVD
+1093 VNFKKVDDVSVTVD
-1107 QDEWNNYIE
+1107 QDEWNDYIK
-1116 HINEQKEKGYA
+1116 HIKEQKEKGYA

-1140 PNTDEIILASDG
+1140 PNTDEIILASNG

-1194 VFKDNYTESKG
+1194 VFKNNYTESKG
-1205 IKDDNAIY
+1205 VKDDNAIY

-1226 NGKFYMADNIDGTA
+1226 NGKIYMADNIDGTV

-1254 NIKGDNINNTTFYM
+1254 NIKGDDINNTTFYM

-1328 HNGNLN
+1328 HQGNLN
-1334 VVGMNLLSDATKDVT
+1334 VVGMNLLSDSTKDVT

-1364 GMPKT
+1364 GMPAN
-1369 GEYNLPSTAQTTFYT
+1369 GEYNLPSSAQTTFYT

-1454 TIPYLERVAIKTSNR
+1454 SIPYLERVAIKTANR

-1481 GTFSPLFNTMNETS
+1481 GTFSPLFDAQNETS

-1530 IKSIKNGWDRAWT
+1530 IKSIKHGWDRAWT

-1581 TTISSGAIVGDN
+1581 TTVSTGAIVGDN

-1705 PYVQYGIGV
+1705 PYVQYGVGV

-1753 PLEKVQRVNNKTI
+1753 PLEKVQRVNNKV
-1766 SSSSSVGTSI
+1766 SSVTPRAEVKVAN
-1776 NSVGAKSTIAQ
+1776 NSTV
-1787 AQPERKIIKQLSQT
+1787 QPERKIIKQLSQT